1 MGGVSVGKSGATRT
15 MARFRSH
22 RRALAGRG
30 DHDPGG
36 GHPVSSARRETGQW
50 SAMRLLLI
58 EDDEV
63 VRSTL
68 QRDLQLA
75 GYAVDCAGDGA
86 SGEFLG
92 STEQYDI
99 VVLDLGLPRL
109 SGLDVL
115 RRWRAAGVM
124 VPVIVLTARDAWHER
139 VDGLKAGADDYVGK
153 PFHVEEL
160 LARIQALL
168 RRGPS
173 RPVRLAGGG
182 IELDEEHQ
190 RAVVGT
196 RGEALT
202 GLEFRLLRC
211 FMRHPGEVLSKS
223 YLAEHVY
230 GLDADPDSNVIE
242 VYINR
247 LRQKIGRDLIRTRRG
262 QGYVFDGVRTP

>member
-1 MGGVSVGKSGATRT
+1 
-15 MARFRSH
+15 
-22 RRALAGRG
+22 
-30 DHDPGG
+30 
-36 GHPVSSARRETGQW
+36 
-50 SAMRLLLI
+50 MRLLLI

-68 QRDLQLA
+68 ERDLQRA
-75 GYAVDCAGDGA
+75 GYAVDCAADGA
-86 SGEFLG
+86 RGEFLG

-109 SGLDVL
+109 SGLEVL

-124 VPVIVLTARDAWHER
+124 VPVIVLTARDEWHER
-139 VDGLKAGADDYVGK
+139 VEGLKAGADDYLGK

-160 LARIQALL
+160 LARTQALL
-168 RRGPS
+168 RRGVATG
-173 RPVRLAGGG
+173 VRLACGGV
-182 IELDEEHQ
+182 ELDEEHQ
-190 RAVVGT
+190 AAIIGT
-196 RGEALT
+196 TSEALT

-223 YLAEHVY
+223 YLGEHVY

-247 LRQKIGRDLIRTRRG
+247 LRHKLGKDLIQTRRG
-262 QGYVFDGVRTP
+262 QGYVFDGVQAQ